1 MKMKNNPS
9 YTKGLGVLILFL
21 IGMANACLQPTT
33 PTPASSSE
41 TDTVEVEKITL
52 NEDVGRQIVEEAFD
66 TLSRALMH
74 LLQTEGAVEAIR
86 FCNIHAL
93 PITSLAENHG
103 ITISRQ
109 ATRYRNPNNA
119 ADKETQALLLK
130 MKEWQN
136 GDWSKKHVLV
146 ENEKEIRYYQP
157 IITMP
162 QCLVCHGSP
171 GDQIPLDV
179 IDALNEKYPQDN
191 ATDFLPLSLRGVWVL
206 VQPKS

>member
-1 MKMKNNPS
+1 MKNNLS
-9 YTKGLGVLILFL
+9 FGIGFWMLMLFL
-21 IGMANACLQPTT
+21 VGLANACLQPTPPS
-33 PTPASSSE
+33 PTSTTE
-41 TDTVEVEKITL
+41 TVTVENEKITL
-52 NEDVGRQIVEEAFD
+52 NEDVGRQMVAEAFD
-66 TLSRALMH
+66 TLSRALMYM
-74 LLQTEGAVEAIR
+74 LQTEGAVEAIH

-93 PITSLAENHG
+93 PITSIAEKNG

-109 ATRYRNPNNA
+109 AVRNRNPNNA
-119 ADKETQALLLK
+119 ADKETRALLLK

-171 GDQIPLDV
+171 GEQIPLDV
-179 IDALNEKYPQDN
+179 VEAINEKYPQDK

-206 VQPKS
+206 IQPKS